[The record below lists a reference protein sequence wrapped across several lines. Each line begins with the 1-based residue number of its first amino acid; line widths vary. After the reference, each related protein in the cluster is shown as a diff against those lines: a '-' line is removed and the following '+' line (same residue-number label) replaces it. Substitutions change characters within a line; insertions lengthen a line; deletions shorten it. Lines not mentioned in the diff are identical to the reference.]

1 MQVKVF
7 DGDTLIKEFS
17 FNGSV
22 DDLAARLEAV
32 PVRLDAVDEYG
43 IPIKVKV
50 FVHPQWANSIT
61 SITITSLF
69 FKEVKEDKDEDEEQ
83 SILEDIRFPEDD
95 PLSQPLDLLESPSRE
110 MEEDKDEDEDEDDE
124 DIFDESEGEDED
136 TFADEEDEG
145 ESYYEDRELDFF
157 NLDVLNIVVALAAS
171 ALKEAGDEDDE
182 DDEDEH
188 LDRLLDP
195 LDRLSEEAQE
205 EEEA

>member
-32 PVRLDAVDEYG
+32 LVTLDAVDEYG

-69 FKEVKEDKDEDEEQ
+69 FKEVKEDKD
-83 SILEDIRFPEDD
+83 
-95 PLSQPLDLLESPSRE
+95 
-110 MEEDKDEDEDEDDE
+110 
-124 DIFDESEGEDED
+124 
-136 TFADEEDEG
+136 
-145 ESYYEDRELDFF
+145 
-157 NLDVLNIVVALAAS
+157 
-171 ALKEAGDEDDE
+171 
-182 DDEDEH
+182 
-188 LDRLLDP
+188 
-195 LDRLSEEAQE
+195 
-205 EEEA
+205 